1 MSSVNSDVASTAVAV
16 ADPPESRPRRRRS
29 TNDQT
34 AAGWLFIT
42 PVLVILGVFLVA
54 PIFMALWV
62 SVSDWT
68 GRGSPFSG
76 NVSFIGTENYQAVLT
91 EGGLSTRDFGTALRN
106 NVYYVLGVVPVQT
119 IVALVLAVLVS
130 QRVLRFKGI
139 YRTAFYFPSVTSSVA
154 ITVLW
159 MFLFSITGV
168 VNKVLAWFSIEGPNW
183 FNDPRGVLHLFLGLF
198 GVDQAPAALA
208 SAGPLGLTW
217 WDWLAGPSIAM
228 SALMLMAIF
237 TTSGTFMLLF
247 IAALQQINGEV
258 QEAAMVDGAT
268 AFQRFRLV
276 TVPMLKPTVFTVVT
290 LGLVGTWQ
298 VFDQIYTTGGAG
310 DPAKTL
316 LTPAFLSYQSS
327 FTKNQWGEGAA
338 IAFILFGIIIL
349 MAAIQRWVM
358 RDKDDARDQRNLR
371 KARRARARAGR
382 NARKAVTA

>member
-1 MSSVNSDVASTAVAV
+1 MSAVTPDVAATTAAV
-16 ADPPESRPRRRRS
+16 TGAAEPGPRRRKS

-34 AAGWLFIT
+34 AAGWLFIS
-42 PVLVILGVFLVA
+42 PVLIILGVFLVI
-54 PIFMALWV
+54 PILMALWV
-62 SVSDWT
+62 SISDWS

-76 NVSFIGTENYQAVLT
+76 NVSFVGAENYQAILT
-91 EGGLSTRDFGTALRN
+91 DGGLATRDFGTALRN

-130 QRVLRFKGI
+130 QRVLRWKGI

-159 MFLFSITGV
+159 MFLFSVTGV
-168 VNKVLAWFSIEGPNW
+168 INKVLSWFSIDGPNW

-198 GVDQAPAALA
+198 GVDQAPAFLA
-208 SAGPLGLTW
+208 QGQFLGISW
-217 WDWLAGPSIAM
+217 WEWLAGPSIAM

-268 AFQRFRLV
+268 AFQRFRMV

-338 IAFILFGIIIL
+338 IAFILFGIIIV

-358 RDKDDARDQRNLR
+358 RDKDEIRDEKNIR
-371 KARRARARAGR
+371 KARRQRAQAARA
-382 NARKAVTA
+382 ARKAVTA